1 MVSQLTRHKFTVD
14 EYHKMAEAGI
24 FTEDDRVE
32 LLDGEIV
39 EMTPIGKAHAGRV
52 NRLIRAFSV
61 LLPDRA
67 VVSVQNPIHLSDDS
81 EPQPD
86 FALLAPRRDFYTS
99 ALPEANDILLV
110 VEVADSSLGTDR
122 TVKARLYA
130 RADIREMWLANL
142 VDQRIE
148 VYRDPS
154 PDGYRSVV
162 SVGPGGTVSPL
173 AFPDIVLM
181 VDDILG

>member
-24 FTEDDRVE
+24 FAEDDRVE

-39 EMTPIGKAHAGRV
+39 EMTPIGPAHAFGVKRLPRV
-52 NRLIRAFSV
+52 FFV

-67 VVSVQNPIHLSDDS
+67 VLSVQDPIHLSDLS

-86 FALLAPRRDFYTS
+86 FALL
-99 ALPEANDILLV
+99 LPPDQRYKHAHPQPSDVLLV
-110 VEVADSSLGTDR
+110 VEVADSTLEEDR
-122 TVKARLYA
+122 RVKARLYA
-130 RADIREMWLANL
+130 RPGIREMWLVNL
-142 VDQRIE
+142 VDRRIE
-148 VYRDPS
+148 IYRDPS

-173 AFPDIVLM
+173 AFPDLVLL
-181 VDDILG
+181 VEDILG